1 LEPFGLN
8 SFQYSFIT
16 KNLLFIA
23 KIGTLKAAPI
33 VLKKKIQLKE
43 FLNLNHNLRRN
54 LALRVEIKRRF
65 TKFGDN
71 MFESIGAMLIN
82 KIDILNFYDNLFT
95 LKTVLHRNINLVV
108 EKFIPVLPRFIFQES
123 I

>member
-16 KNLLFIA
+16 FIA

-33 VLKKKIQLKE
+33 VLKKQIQLKE

-71 MFESIGAMLIN
+71 
-82 KIDILNFYDNLFT
+82 
-95 LKTVLHRNINLVV
+95 
-108 EKFIPVLPRFIFQES
+108 
-123 I
+123 